1 MHVQFKSG
9 AFEQNIAES
18 LESTCPFGSLK
29 FYHRICMHALK
40 RQSLKPCKYSQVSSI
55 RTDIVQN
62 LFKVNYGKL
71 RFIWVAKK
79 DNFMLLNF

>member
-9 AFEQNIAES
+9 ALEQNIAES
-18 LESTCPFGSLK
+18 LDSTCPFGSLK

-55 RTDIVQN
+55 RTDIVRTESIQS
-62 LFKVNYGKL
+62 KL
-71 RFIWVAKK
+71 WKTPFH
-79 DNFMLLNF
+79 MGC